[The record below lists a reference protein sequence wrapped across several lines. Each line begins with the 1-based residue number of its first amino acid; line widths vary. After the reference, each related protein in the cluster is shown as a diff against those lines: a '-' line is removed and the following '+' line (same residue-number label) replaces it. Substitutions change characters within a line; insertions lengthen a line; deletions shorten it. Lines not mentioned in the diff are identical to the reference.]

1 MRTFQSG
8 SVQPKVRKSFVSK
21 LGLLK
26 WFNLLSTIW
35 KYAGNR
41 LQKVFFFILGTILLL
56 VYFKFHFIKL
66 RSMALLLWLRSIGLW
81 YWYLEGKSTR
91 TYLVPIGTRRGS
103 FLQQDLCL
111 ANQLADLTA
120 VKKISRK
127 GDHRAKLF

>member
-8 SVQPKVRKSFVSK
+8 SVQPKVSKSFVSK

-35 KYAGNR
+35 KYVGNR
-41 LQKVFFFILGTILLL
+41 LKSLVFTPGKFLPW
-56 VYFKFHFIKL
+56 VYFKSHFIKL
-66 RSMALLLWLRSIGLW
+66 RSIALLLWLRSIGLW